1 VNNVL
6 NFQEIKSHTWEAKV
20 APHYEASLA

>member
-6 NFQEIKSHTWEAKV
+6 NFREIKSHIWEAKG